1 MGAMNDDGAQV
12 IYLSRGDQAFVARSG
27 ETLDSAYKVLA
38 VDNQHVEFEHLP
50 TGEKQTLT
58 IPATDN

>member
-1 MGAMNDDGAQV
+1 MGAMIDDGTQV

-27 ETLDSAYKVLA
+27 ETLDSAYKVLT

>member
-27 ETLDSAYKVLA
+27 ETLDSAYNVLT